1 MITIYEWQPPYET
14 QAVCGHTIAA
24 GQKACKLTI
33 AVCRDDVACLP
44 QAIKAALRSQQQQA
58 QNPSLLY
65 RLWHM
70 CFGTTVKPSLI
81 PLRTQE
87 PKKYHPADPKTG
99 LNGRHPTKTRGQEW
113 NSSSDHGEK
122 ETRWLLTLLLA
133 CLQVL
138 PQKQTDRQPVSVR
151 KPQAPKN
158 VFRYASHQPSA

>member
-1 MITIYEWQPPYET
+1 MITIHEWRPPYET

-44 QAIKAALRSQQQQA
+44 QAIKASLRSQQQQA
-58 QNPSLLY
+58 QKPSLLY
-65 RLWHM
+65 RLWHT
-70 CFGTTVKPSLI
+70 CFGATVKQRLISLSTEEPS
-81 PLRTQE
+81 
-87 PKKYHPADPKTG
+87 KHHPVRPQTG
-99 LNGRHPTKTRGQEW
+99 LNSRHPMKTRGREW

-122 ETRWLLTLLLA
+122 ERRWLLTLLLA

-158 VFRYASHQPSA
+158 VFCYAGH